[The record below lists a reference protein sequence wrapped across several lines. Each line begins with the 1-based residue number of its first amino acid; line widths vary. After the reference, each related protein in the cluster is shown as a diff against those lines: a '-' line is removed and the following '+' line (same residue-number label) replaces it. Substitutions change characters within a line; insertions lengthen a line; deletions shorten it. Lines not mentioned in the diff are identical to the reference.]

1 MKIHEAAEYLGV
13 TTAKLIDELTAKYPE
28 REWKTTDQLPEEFV
42 ELVEQHAKHYQSETT
57 QGELTASAL
66 NSLNTAQTLDA
77 IEYGLLEAFEQF
89 RLEDLE
95 IRATVG
101 AVRDW
106 QKYKQIYASTLG
118 DIYQREMNQRSAKS
132 EEIFQSLI
140 STQEESNKSANQL
153 LGELQKTQS
162 TIQSRME
169 KLKTESQSVLKALV
183 D

>member
-1 MKIHEAAEYLGV
+1 MKICEAAEYLGV

-42 ELVEQHAKHYQSETT
+42 ELVEQHASQYQQTFV
-57 QGELTASAL
+57 GELTDRREST
-66 NSLNTAQTLDA
+66 LNTAQTLDA

-132 EEIFQSLI
+132 EEILRSLI
-140 STQEESNKSANQL
+140 STQEETNKSANQL

-162 TIQSRME
+162 IIQSRME

>member
-1 MKIHEAAEYLGV
+1 MPTY
-13 TTAKLIDELTAKYPE
+13 
-28 REWKTTDQLPEEFV
+28 LPEEFV

-57 QGELTASAL
+57 QGELTDSCRDAKFRVST
-66 NSLNTAQTLDA
+66 TAQTLDA

-132 EEIFQSLI
+132 EDILRSLI
-140 STQEESNKSANQL
+140 STQEETNKSANQL

-183 D
+183 DWLNSRFNGR